1 MEQELQR
8 FIAQVRGRLIVSCQA
23 LPHEPLYGSAIMARM
38 AVAAAQGGAAAI
50 RANTPQDIAAIRAAV
65 YLPIVG
71 LYKVDVPGYAV
82 YITPRL
88 EDACAVAE
96 AGASVIAIDAT
107 QRPRPEYES
116 LAAYIAAIH
125 AATGLPVM
133 ADIATFDEGV
143 AAAAAGADIVS
154 TTMSGYTPY
163 SPAQPGPDL
172 DLVRRLAA
180 TLTVPLVAEGRYHTP
195 GQVTQALAAGATA
208 IVVGGAITRP
218 QEITHRF
225 VRAIAEQ
232 SEGARNCRRH
242 SWKCRVLLTPERSA
256 L

>member
-1 MEQELQR
+1 
-8 FIAQVRGRLIVSCQA
+8 VRGRLIVSCQA

-50 RANTPQDIAAIRAAV
+50 RANTPQDIAAIHAAV

-71 LYKVDVPGYAV
+71 LFKVDVAGYDI

-88 EDACAVAE
+88 ADACAVAD

-116 LAAYIAAIH
+116 LAEYVAAIH

-133 ADIATFDEGV
+133 ADISTFDEGI

-163 SPAQPGPDL
+163 SPVQPGPDL
-172 DLVRRLAA
+172 DLVGRLAA
-180 TLTVPLVAEGRYHTP
+180 VLTVPLVAEGRYHAP
-195 GQVTQALAAGATA
+195 EQVVQALTAGATA
-208 IVVGGAITRP
+208 VVVGGAITRP

-225 VRAIAEQ
+225 VNAIAALREQ
-232 SEGARNCRRH
+232 A
-242 SWKCRVLLTPERSA
+242 
-256 L
+256 

>member
-1 MEQELQR
+1 MQEVRMQEVQMVEQELQR
-8 FIAQVRGRLIVSCQA
+8 FVSQVRNRLIVSCQA

-50 RANTPQDIAAIRAAV
+50 RANTPQDIAAIRATV
-65 YLPIVG
+65 TLPIVG
-71 LYKVDVPGYAV
+71 LYKVDVPGYDV

-88 EDACAVAE
+88 ADARAVAE

-116 LAAYIAAIH
+116 LAEYIAAIH

-133 ADIATFDEGV
+133 ADISTFEEGV
-143 AAAAAGADIVS
+143 AAEAAGADVVS

-163 SPAQPGPDL
+163 SPALAGPDL

-180 TLTVPLVAEGRYHTP
+180 RLTVPLVAEGRYHAP
-195 GQVTQALAAGATA
+195 DQVAQALAAGATA
-208 IVVGGAITRP
+208 VVVGGAITRP
-218 QEITHRF
+218 QEITQRF
-225 VRAIAEQ
+225 VSAIAALR
-232 SEGARNCRRH
+232 EGD
-242 SWKCRVLLTPERSA
+242 
-256 L
+256 